1 MEKGAKAL
9 FEELIEKERRRKSRR
24 SLCIIVV
31 VTILLCYILLQIVF
45 GITVVEGESMQPT
58 IADGSI
64 VVFNRLEK
72 TYEANDIVIA
82 QADGQQIIKRIQSID
97 EEEVFL
103 IGDNR
108 EESLDSRSFGT
119 VNMEAIRG
127 RVICVIQFPGR

>member
-9 FEELIEKERRRKSRR
+9 FEELIEKERRRKSRH

-45 GITVVEGESMQPT
+45 GITVVEGESMQPA

-72 TYEANDIVIA
+72 TYEADDIVIA

>member
-45 GITVVEGESMQPT
+45 GITVVEGESMQPA

-72 TYEANDIVIA
+72 TYEADDIVIA